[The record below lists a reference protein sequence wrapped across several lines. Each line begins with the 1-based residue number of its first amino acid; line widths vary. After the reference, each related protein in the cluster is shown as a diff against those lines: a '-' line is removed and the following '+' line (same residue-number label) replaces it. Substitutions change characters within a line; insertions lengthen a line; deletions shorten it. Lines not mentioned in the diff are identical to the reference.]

1 MGMQDRDYVRERK
14 LEYSGK
20 AHTKPDLSKLTYFK
34 PVNKKRWLAVAAWF
48 AVVAVILWFGT
59 H

>member
-14 LEYSGK
+14 LDYGK
-20 AHTKPDLSKLTYFK
+20 SRQAKPDLSNLKYFQ
-34 PVNKKRWLAVAAWF
+34 PINKKRWLAVAAWF